1 MIESCLTS
9 TSAHYKSFRKR
20 QTSLSMLITCAVT
33 ENQTKN
39 NWGKNEK
46 KNKIAEHK
54 VVPVK
59 NEKHIKCRIKRKSE
73 TERGLV
79 VVYDIRPWCRASKD
93 SPETHPLMSWA
104 RTGLA
109 DNVRLCIIV
118 IYLFILLLL
127 LLLVTSVVCIPKV
140 NKPKQI
146 KQEKLVG

>member
-20 QTSLSMLITCAVT
+20 VFPVNHLRCYWKPNKEQLR
-33 ENQTKN
+33 E
-39 NWGKNEK
+39 ERK

-73 TERGLV
+73 TETGLV